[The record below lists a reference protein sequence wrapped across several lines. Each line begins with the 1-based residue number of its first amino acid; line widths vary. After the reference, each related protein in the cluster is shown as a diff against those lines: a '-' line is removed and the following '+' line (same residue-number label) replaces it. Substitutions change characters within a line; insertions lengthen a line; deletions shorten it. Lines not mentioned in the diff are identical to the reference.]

1 MKVVSQ
7 DDVRGAQRIGY
18 RRDIDGLRATSVLTV
33 VLFHSFP
40 NLVRGGFVG
49 VDVFF
54 LISGFLITGI
64 ISKSIEHNNFSIV
77 WFYGQRILSIFPS
90 LIVVLAA
97 AYAFG
102 WMSLYADEFKRLAL
116 HIIGGA
122 TFTANIVLWTETG
135 YFDVDAA
142 TKPLLHLWS
151 LGVEEQFYILWPL
164 LLVVG
169 KYLRVPAAAAIALLA
184 AVSFAIEIASIGAHP
199 MAAFFLP
206 FGRMWE
212 LAAGG
217 LLAVAWGKFSLRA
230 PAANLASVAGF
241 AAIVGAALL
250 LREGQDFP
258 GWRAAIPVG
267 GAAAVIAAGSNAWVN
282 QSILQRSWLVGLGRI
297 SYPLYLWHWVLFSF
311 STVLVGGPPF
321 WASRLCLL
329 ALSLVASWTSYFFV
343 ERWCR
348 NGRGANVKAVGL
360 CVAMLAFI
368 AAAFITWKRDGLD
381 FRRGSSPFADV
392 ATASLGRG
400 RELAEQRCLVA
411 ASEYQDP
418 FFCLSDRRE
427 PARVLLWGD
436 SKAEP
441 LYYGM
446 LLASSPGRRWS
457 LVGRWGC
464 PPFFAAGFST
474 GPGSGFCASLDAS
487 IGRAHVR
494 GEEFSERSFC
504 ALWRRQRCGA
514 VRAPV
519 GRDHR
524 RAAAPRQESG
534 TGDGQPG
541 SARSA
546 RLYGSRC
553 LGMERGSHD
562 PRGRAYGGADH
573 AMRFAPGG
581 PPERNSWLP
590 GVDRGNRCAAPRPR
604 CLRSDAR
611 SLRLRAWNLPDGRQ
625 PELFILVRKSHFR
638 FGRRAHRLTAAASGR
653 TPEIRFCVQDH
664 EDPARF

>member
-1 MKVVSQ
+1 MRVVTQ
-7 DDVRGAQRIGY
+7 DNIRGAQRIGY
-18 RRDIDGLRATSVLTV
+18 RSDIDGLRAISVLAV
-33 VLFHSFP
+33 VLFHTFP
-40 NLVRGGFVG
+40 TVVRGGFVG

-54 LISGFLITGI
+54 VISGFLITRI
-64 ISKSIEHNNFSIV
+64 ISKSIDEDSFSIV
-77 WFYGQRILSIFPS
+77 WFYRQRILRIFPS
-90 LIVVLAA
+90 LIIVLAA

-135 YFDVDAA
+135 YFDVAAA

-169 KYLRVPAAAAIALLA
+169 KCLRVPAAVAIALLA
-184 AVSFAIEIASIGAHP
+184 ALSFAIEIASIGAHP

-217 LLAVAWGKFSLRA
+217 LLAVAWGKFSMRA
-230 PAANLASVAGF
+230 PVADLASVAGF
-241 AAIVGAALL
+241 AAIVAAALL

-267 GAAAVIAAGSNAWVN
+267 GAVAVIAAGSNAWVN

-297 SYPLYLWHWVLFSF
+297 SYPLYLWHWVLISY

-329 ALSLVASWTSYFFV
+329 ALSLVASWMSYFFV

-360 CVAMLAFI
+360 CVAMLAVI
-368 AAAFITWKRDGLD
+368 AVAFITWKRDGLD

-411 ASEYQDP
+411 
-418 FFCLSDRRE
+418 CRRIPRPILLPKR
-427 PARVLLWGD
+427 PARTCARAAMGRQQGGASLLWNAAG
-436 SKAEP
+436 
-441 LYYGM
+441 
-446 LLASSPGRRWS
+446 LLARTALELGR
-457 LVGRWGC
+457 
-464 PPFFAAGFST
+464 T
-474 GPGSGFCASLDAS
+474 
-487 IGRAHVR
+487 
-494 GEEFSERSFC
+494 
-504 ALWRRQRCGA
+504 
-514 VRAPV
+514 
-519 GRDHR
+519 
-524 RAAAPRQESG
+524 
-534 TGDGQPG
+534 
-541 SARSA
+541 
-546 RLYGSRC
+546 
-553 LGMERGSHD
+553 LGMPAVLRRGVLY
-562 PRGRAYGGADH
+562 RAGL
-573 AMRFAPGG
+573 RF
-581 PPERNSWLP
+581 L
-590 GVDRGNRCAAPRPR
+590 
-604 CLRSDAR
+604 
-611 SLRLRAWNLPDGRQ
+611 RQ
-625 PELFILVRKSHFR
+625 PR
-638 FGRRAHRLTAAASGR
+638 
-653 TPEIRFCVQDH
+653 
-664 EDPARF
+664 

>member
-1 MKVVSQ
+1 MRVVTQ
-7 DDVRGAQRIGY
+7 DNIRGAQRIGY
-18 RRDIDGLRATSVLTV
+18 RSDIDGLRAISVLAV
-33 VLFHSFP
+33 VLFHTFP
-40 NLVRGGFVG
+40 TVVRGGFVG

-54 LISGFLITGI
+54 VISGFLITRI
-64 ISKSIEHNNFSIV
+64 ISKSIDEDSFSIV
-77 WFYGQRILSIFPS
+77 WFYRQRILRIFPS
-90 LIVVLAA
+90 LIIVLAA

-116 HIIGGA
+116 HMIGGA

-135 YFDVDAA
+135 YFDVAAA

-169 KYLRVPAAAAIALLA
+169 KYLRVPAAVAIALLA
-184 AVSFAIEIASIGAHP
+184 VLSFAIETASIGAHP

-217 LLAVAWGKFSLRA
+217 LLAVAWGKFSMRA
-230 PAANLASVAGF
+230 PVADLASVAGF
-241 AAIVGAALL
+241 AAIVAAALL

-297 SYPLYLWHWVLFSF
+297 SYPLYLWHWVLISY

-329 ALSLVASWTSYFFV
+329 ALSLVASWMSYFFV
-343 ERWCR
+343 ERWFR

-360 CVAMLAFI
+360 CVAMLAVI
-368 AAAFITWKRDGLD
+368 AVAFITWKRDGLD

-411 ASEYQDP
+411 ASEFQDP

-446 LLASSPGRRWS
+446 LLASPPGRRWS

-474 GPGSGFCASLDAS
+474 GPGSGFCASLDES
-487 IGRAHVR
+487 IDRALEQDHSFDTVVLTFAAKNFPNAAFVR
-494 GEEFSERSFC
+494 S
-504 ALWRRQRCGA
+504 GA
-514 VRAPV
+514 
-519 GRDHR
+519 DS
-524 RAAAPRQESG
+524 AAAPFERRLDEII
-534 TGDGQPG
+534 DGLLRHGKKVVLVMDNPDLPDPRDCMDRAALEWSAVRTILGVERTAAQITRCDLRLADHLSETRGYRAMIAEIAARRPG
-541 SARSA
+541 LVVYDPTHA
-546 RLYGSRC
+546 LCDY
-553 LGMERGSHD
+553 ERGICPMVVNRSYLYS
-562 PRGRAYGGADH
+562 YGNHISDSGAGLI
-573 AMRFAPGG
+573 AKQL
-581 PPERNSWLP
+581 LP
-590 GVDRGNRCAAPRPR
+590 
-604 CLRSDAR
+604 
-611 SLRLRAWNLPDGRQ
+611 
-625 PELFILVRKSHFR
+625 LV
-638 FGRRAHRLTAAASGR
+638 
-653 TPEIRFCVQDH
+653 E
-664 EDPARF
+664 PAK